1 MSRRGANANLD
12 EPTPACLPAAAK
24 DARLSALTAYEGG
37 ACDKLYV
44 LLSGA
49 VDDSPPPA
57 IETLDDREGV
67 QRSNSYSNSGSPV
80 AKHALTLQHSLSETA
95 LLEVAS
101 PGDIR
106 PCDRH
111 RHE

>member
-1 MSRRGANANLD
+1 MPVVCCARASLLGQVDDLDDISNL
-12 EPTPACLPAAAK
+12 EK
-24 DARLSALTAYEGG
+24 
-37 ACDKLYV
+37 YV
-44 LLSGA
+44 NESMTLIVFLSGA